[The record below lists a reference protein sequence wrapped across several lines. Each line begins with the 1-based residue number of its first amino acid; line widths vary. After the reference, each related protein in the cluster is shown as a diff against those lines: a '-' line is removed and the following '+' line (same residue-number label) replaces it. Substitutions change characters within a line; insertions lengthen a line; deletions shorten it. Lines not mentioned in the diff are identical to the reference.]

1 MKLYTKN
8 QCPQC
13 MLMKRFLTE
22 HQLDFEEI
30 NIEEDESAKD
40 YLLEN
45 QIRQVPAVFI
55 DGEWILGFQPQKV
68 LEKSEG

>member
-1 MKLYTKN
+1 
-8 QCPQC
+8 